1 MSRVIGQNQMIKLLI
16 CLTQNANHTNAKH
29 KLEGN
34 IQNKFQLIIDNSFG
48 KVYYQVIFYQFFFI
62 PWLLPTFFCIQ
73 RLKYVGQKLYTN
85 L

>member
-16 CLTQNANHTNAKH
+16 CLTQNATHTNAKH

-48 KVYYQVIFYQFFFI
+48 KVYYQVIFYQNFF
-62 PWLLPTFFCIQ
+62 LS
-73 RLKYVGQKLYTN
+73 
-85 L
+85 